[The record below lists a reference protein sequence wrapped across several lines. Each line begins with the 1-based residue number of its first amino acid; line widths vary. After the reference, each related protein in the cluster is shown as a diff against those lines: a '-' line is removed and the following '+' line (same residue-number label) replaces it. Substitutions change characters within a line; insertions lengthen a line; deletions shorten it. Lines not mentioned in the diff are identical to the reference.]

1 MFSSLEEITLKY
13 NMNFND
19 EHNKYINEILDVF
32 NGKIDKY
39 KNSEDRFILNMIGI
53 YYHFMGHDSELMKKY
68 YLMAI
73 ELGYDNAMYNLGRRY
88 HFVEKNYEL
97 MKKYYLMAIDLGQK
111 SAMNDLGYYYH
122 FTEKNY
128 DLMKKYYLMAIE
140 LGNYTA
146 MNNLSHYYR
155 YIERNHEM
163 MKKYYSMAIESGYDE
178 ARIALSDIK
187 KYYYLGIYKNKR
199 DVNIFKNKVSMN
211 SKEQECGIC
220 DRDELCIPLECS
232 HFVCRDCYIKFYDSK
247 CPFCRMEF

>member
-53 YYHFMGHDSELMKKY
+53 YYHFMGHDS
-68 YLMAI
+68 
-73 ELGYDNAMYNLGRRY
+73 
-88 HFVEKNYEL
+88 EL

-220 DRDELCIPLECS
+220 DNDELCISLECS